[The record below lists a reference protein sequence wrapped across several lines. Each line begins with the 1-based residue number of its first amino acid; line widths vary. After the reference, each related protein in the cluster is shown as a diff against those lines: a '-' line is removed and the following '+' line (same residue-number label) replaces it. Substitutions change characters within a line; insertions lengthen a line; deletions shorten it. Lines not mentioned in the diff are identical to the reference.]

1 MCEFEN
7 AFLKKRAVV
16 TALFVSVGDQKKEIL
31 MLINIFF
38 SVGLASVI

>member
-16 TALFVSVGDQKKEIL
+16 TCVFLVSVGARFEKKE
-31 MLINIFF
+31 
-38 SVGLASVI
+38 